1 MIISKIRLNL
11 LYLFIAFFIY
21 SCNFI
26 DKKPSSLD
34 DFIPQE
40 TSIIIRIDNP
50 NKFKSDILNN
60 SLASNIFNSEHNY
73 NFKKQIKI
81 IENLSE
87 NNPILICLSG
97 DKENNSFTILTRQN
111 KTDLEI
117 SNDNIYKKII
127 DSIYII
133 SNSENQIEK
142 SVLNKSKL
150 YEKYKNLN
158 SEDASFSIFVR
169 SPFSNNFFESIFGEA
184 FSNIN
189 NDLFLKANLFNDKIL
204 INGMSVITDSITLSK
219 NILKNTKPKEN
230 KIIYAIPNNFKNF
243 YSIRFNDFQMFRKS
257 LVNIDKDSINIERK
271 ILDEIVEI
279 GISEIEENKVVILR
293 SNDINKTTIEV
304 QKYKTYNNYKGKEIL
319 EIPETEEINHLIN
332 PLETGIDLDKL
343 VIIDDYIFASNSL
356 KSLKTV
362 IENYFLKNT
371 YQYSENY
378 KKSKLFMSKESSF
391 DINSKNGS
399 LIDFSKLIGLKSSKN
414 KFNNVKFQIVN
425 ENEILHING
434 IIDNYSNESLDK
446 KISKIFI
453 AKIKGKIVMKPHFV
467 TNHITKAK
475 EIVVQDNNNYLYL
488 ISNQGKVIWKKKL
501 TGKILGEIKQVDIY
515 KNGRLQLIFVTDKR
529 LYVLDRNGKEVKPFP
544 KVFRDKITQ
553 PLSVFDYGNNKNY
566 RFLITQNNDLL
577 MYDNKGK
584 IVKGFKYDKS
594 YEIIYSPKHYRIKNK
609 DIIIVKTDK
618 GLKILNRKGKI
629 RIKIKDNISFS
640 NSDVFRLNNYLIGT
654 SKKGNL
660 VQIDMNGSVS
670 TRKLNLSN
678 NHKIN
683 SKYNLVLII
692 DGNKLTNL
700 NKSIDLPF
708 GNYSEPKIFS
718 YNKKKKFSI
727 FDNQSKKIYLFDNK
741 LNLVES
747 FPIYSISNI
756 DLDNIDKDQNLE
768 LILTEDENSIKL
780 YEINN

>member
-40 TSIIIRIDNP
+40 ASIIIRIDNP

-60 SLASNIFNSEHNY
+60 SLALNIFNSEHNY

-133 SNSENQIEK
+133 SNSANQIEK

-184 FSNIN
+184 FSNVN

-204 INGMSVITDSITLSK
+204 INGMSVMTDSTALSK

-243 YSIRFNDFQMFRKS
+243 YSIRFDDFQMFRKS
-257 LVNIDKDSINIERK
+257 LINIDKDSINIERK

-293 SNDINKTTIEV
+293 SNDINKTSIET

-319 EIPETEEINHLIN
+319 EIPETEEINSLIN
-332 PLETGIDLDKL
+332 SLETGIDLDKL

-399 LIDFSKLIGLKSSKN
+399 LINFPKLIGLKSSKN
-414 KFNNVKFQIVN
+414 EFNNVKFQIVN
-425 ENEILHING
+425 ENEIL
-434 IIDNYSNESLDK
+434 
-446 KISKIFI
+446 
-453 AKIKGKIVMKPHFV
+453 P
-467 TNHITKAK
+467 
-475 EIVVQDNNNYLYL
+475 
-488 ISNQGKVIWKKKL
+488 VI
-501 TGKILGEIKQVDIY
+501 
-515 KNGRLQLIFVTDKR
+515 
-529 LYVLDRNGKEVKPFP
+529 
-544 KVFRDKITQ
+544 
-553 PLSVFDYGNNKNY
+553 
-566 RFLITQNNDLL
+566 
-577 MYDNKGK
+577 
-584 IVKGFKYDKS
+584 
-594 YEIIYSPKHYRIKNK
+594 
-609 DIIIVKTDK
+609 
-618 GLKILNRKGKI
+618 
-629 RIKIKDNISFS
+629 
-640 NSDVFRLNNYLIGT
+640 
-654 SKKGNL
+654 
-660 VQIDMNGSVS
+660 
-670 TRKLNLSN
+670 
-678 NHKIN
+678 
-683 SKYNLVLII
+683 
-692 DGNKLTNL
+692 
-700 NKSIDLPF
+700 
-708 GNYSEPKIFS
+708 
-718 YNKKKKFSI
+718 
-727 FDNQSKKIYLFDNK
+727 
-741 LNLVES
+741 
-747 FPIYSISNI
+747 
-756 DLDNIDKDQNLE
+756 
-768 LILTEDENSIKL
+768 
-780 YEINN
+780 

>member
-1 MIISKIRLNL
+1 MRLNP
-11 LYLFIAFFIY
+11 LYLLIVFFIY

-26 DKKPSSLD
+26 DKTSSSLNN
-34 DFIPQE
+34 FIPKDA
-40 TSIIIRIDNP
+40 SIIIRIHNP
-50 NKFKSDILNN
+50 NKFKSDVLNN
-60 SLASNIFNSEHNY
+60 SLALNVFNNEDNY

-81 IENLSE
+81 IESLSE

-97 DKENNSFTILTRQN
+97 DKKNNSFTIITRQN

-117 SNDNIYKKII
+117 SNDTIYKKII

-133 SNSENQIEK
+133 SNSADKIEK
-142 SVLNKSKL
+142 SALNKSKL
-150 YEKYKNLN
+150 YEKYKNLS
-158 SEDASFSIFVR
+158 SEDASFSVFAQ
-169 SPFSNNFFESIFGEA
+169 SPFSNNFFESIFGED
-184 FSNIN
+184 FSTIN

-204 INGMSVITDSITLSK
+204 INGISVINDSVTLSK

-230 KIIYAIPNNFKNF
+230 KIISAIPDNFKNF
-243 YSIRFNDFQMFRKS
+243 YSMRFDDFQMLNRGHI
-257 LVNIDKDSINIERK
+257 NIDKDSINIEEK
-271 ILDEIVEI
+271 IFDEIVEI
-279 GISEIEENKVVILR
+279 AVSEIEGNKVVILR
-293 SNDINKTTIEV
+293 SNDIKKTHIKT
-304 QKYKTYNNYKGKEIL
+304 QKYKSYNNYKGKEIL
-319 EIPETEEINHLIN
+319 EIPETEKMNSLTNPLLNEINSV
-332 PLETGIDLDKL
+332 KL
-343 VIIDDYIFASNSL
+343 VIIDNFLFISSSL

-362 IENYFLKNT
+362 IENYLLKNT

-378 KKSKLFMSKESSF
+378 KKSKSLMSKESSF

-399 LIDFSKLIGLKSSKN
+399 LINFSKLIGIKPVKN
-414 KFNNVKFQIVN
+414 KFNNVKFQIIN

-434 IIDNYSNESLDK
+434 IIDSYNNESINK
-446 KISKIFI
+446 KISKIFST
-453 AKIKGKIVMKPHFV
+453 KIKGKIVMNPHFV

-475 EIVVQDNNNYLYL
+475 EIVVQDSNNYLYL

-501 TGKILGEIKQVDIY
+501 AGKILGKIKQVDIY
-515 KNGRLQLIFVTDKR
+515 KNGRLQLIFVTEKR

-553 PLSVFDYGNNKNY
+553 PLSVFDYDNNKNY
-566 RFLITQNNDLL
+566 RFLVTQNNELL
-577 MYDNKGK
+577 MYDSKGK
-584 IVKGFKYDKS
+584 IVKGFKYEKS
-594 YEIIYSPKHYRIKNK
+594 RDIIYPPKHYRIKNK
-609 DIIIVKTDK
+609 DIITVKTDK
-618 GLKILNRKGKI
+618 GLKILNRRGKI
-629 RIKIKDNISFS
+629 RIKIKDNIKFS
-640 NSDVFRLNNYLIGT
+640 NSDVFRLNNYLICT
-654 SKKGNL
+654 SEKGNL

-683 SKYNLVLII
+683 SKYNLVSII

-708 GNYSEPKIFS
+708 GNYSDPLIFS
-718 YNKKKKFSI
+718 YNKRKKFSI
-727 FDNQSKKIYLFDNK
+727 FDNQSKKIYLFDDK

-747 FPIYSISNI
+747 FPLYSISNI

-768 LILTEDENSIKL
+768 LILAEDESSIRL

>member
-1 MIISKIRLNL
+1 MRLNP
-11 LYLFIAFFIY
+11 LYLLIVFFIY

-26 DKKPSSLD
+26 DKNSSSLNN
-34 DFIPQE
+34 FIPKDA
-40 TSIIIRIDNP
+40 SIIIRIHNP
-50 NKFKSDILNN
+50 NKFKSDVLNN
-60 SLASNIFNSEHNY
+60 SLALNVFNNEDNY

-81 IENLSE
+81 IESLSE

-97 DKENNSFTILTRQN
+97 DKKNNSFTIITRQN

-117 SNDNIYKKII
+117 SNDTIYKKII

-133 SNSENQIEK
+133 SNSADKIEK
-142 SVLNKSKL
+142 SALNKSRL

-158 SEDASFSIFVR
+158 SEDASFSVFAQ
-169 SPFSNNFFESIFGEA
+169 SPFSNNFFESIFGED

-204 INGMSVITDSITLSK
+204 INGISVINDSVTLSK
-219 NILKNTKPKEN
+219 NILKNTKSKEN
-230 KIIYAIPNNFKNF
+230 KIISAIPDNFKNF
-243 YSIRFNDFQMFRKS
+243 YSMRFDDFQMLNRGYI
-257 LVNIDKDSINIERK
+257 NIDKDSINVKGK
-271 ILDEIVEI
+271 IFDEIVEI
-279 GISEIEENKVVILR
+279 AVSEIEENKVVILR
-293 SNDINKTTIEV
+293 SNDIKKTHIKT
-304 QKYKTYNNYKGKEIL
+304 QKYKSYNNYKGKEIL
-319 EIPETEEINHLIN
+319 EIPETEKINSLTNPLLSEIN
-332 PLETGIDLDKL
+332 PDKL
-343 VIIDDYIFASNSL
+343 VIIDNFLFISNSL

-362 IENYFLKNT
+362 IENYLLKNT

-378 KKSKLFMSKESSF
+378 KKSKSLMSKESSF

-399 LIDFSKLIGLKSSKN
+399 LINFSKLIGIKPVKN

-434 IIDNYSNESLDK
+434 VIDNYNNESLNK
-446 KISKIFI
+446 KINKIFST
-453 AKIKGKIVMKPHFV
+453 KIKGKIVMNPHFV

-475 EIVVQDNNNYLYL
+475 EIVVQDNNNHLYL

-501 TGKILGEIKQVDIY
+501 AGKILGKIKQVDIY
-515 KNGRLQLIFVTDKR
+515 KNGRLQLIFVTEKR

-553 PLSVFDYGNNKNY
+553 PLSVFNYDNNKNY
-566 RFLITQNNDLL
+566 RFLVTQNNELL
-577 MYDNKGK
+577 MYDSKGK
-584 IVKGFKYDKS
+584 IVKGFKYEKS
-594 YEIIYSPKHYRIKNK
+594 SDIIYSPKHYRIKNK
-609 DIIIVKTDK
+609 DIITVKTEK
-618 GLKILNRKGKI
+618 GLKILNRRGKI
-629 RIKIKDNISFS
+629 RIKIKDNIKFS
-640 NSDVFRLNNYLIGT
+640 NTDVFRFNNYLICT
-654 SKKGNL
+654 SEKGSL

-683 SKYNLVLII
+683 SKYNLVSII

-708 GNYSEPKIFS
+708 GNYSDPLIFS
-718 YNKKKKFSI
+718 YNKRKKFSI
-727 FDNQSKKIYLFDNK
+727 FDNQSKKIYLFDDK

-747 FPIYSISNI
+747 FPLYSISNI

-768 LILTEDENSIKL
+768 LILAEDESSIRL
-780 YEINN
+780 YEIHN

>member
-1 MIISKIRLNL
+1 MRLNP
-11 LYLFIAFFIY
+11 LYLLIVFFIY

-26 DKKPSSLD
+26 DKNSSSLNN
-34 DFIPQE
+34 FIPKDA
-40 TSIIIRIDNP
+40 SIIIRIHNP
-50 NKFKSDILNN
+50 NKFKSDVLNN
-60 SLASNIFNSEHNY
+60 SLALNVFNNEDNY

-81 IENLSE
+81 IESLSE

-97 DKENNSFTILTRQN
+97 DKKNNSFTIITRQN

-117 SNDNIYKKII
+117 SNDTIYKKII

-133 SNSENQIEK
+133 SNSADKIEK
-142 SVLNKSKL
+142 SALNKSKL
-150 YEKYKNLN
+150 YEKYKNLS
-158 SEDASFSIFVR
+158 SEDASFSVFAQ
-169 SPFSNNFFESIFGEA
+169 SPFSNNFFESIFGED

-204 INGMSVITDSITLSK
+204 INGISVINDSVTLSK

-230 KIIYAIPNNFKNF
+230 KIISAIPDNFKNF
-243 YSIRFNDFQMFRKS
+243 YSMRFDDFQMLNRGHI
-257 LVNIDKDSINIERK
+257 NIDKDSINIEEK
-271 ILDEIVEI
+271 IFDEIVEI
-279 GISEIEENKVVILR
+279 AVSEIEGNKVVILR
-293 SNDINKTTIEV
+293 SNDIKKTHIKT
-304 QKYKTYNNYKGKEIL
+304 QKYKSYNNYKGKEIL
-319 EIPETEEINHLIN
+319 EIPETEKMNSLTN
-332 PLETGIDLDKL
+332 PLLNKINSDKL
-343 VIIDDYIFASNSL
+343 VIIDNFLFISSSL

-362 IENYFLKNT
+362 IENYLLKNT

-378 KKSKLFMSKESSF
+378 KKSKSLMSKESSF

-399 LIDFSKLIGLKSSKN
+399 LINFSKLIGIKPVKN
-414 KFNNVKFQIVN
+414 KFNNVKFQIIN

-434 IIDNYSNESLDK
+434 IIDSYNNESINK
-446 KISKIFI
+446 KISKIFST
-453 AKIKGKIVMKPHFV
+453 KIKGKIVMNPHFV

-501 TGKILGEIKQVDIY
+501 AGKILGKIKQVDIY

-553 PLSVFDYGNNKNY
+553 PLSVFDYDNNKNY
-566 RFLITQNNDLL
+566 RFLVTQNNELL
-577 MYDNKGK
+577 MYDSKGK
-584 IVKGFKYDKS
+584 IVKGFKYEKS
-594 YEIIYSPKHYRIKNK
+594 RDIIYPPKHYRIKNK
-609 DIIIVKTDK
+609 DIIAVKTEK
-618 GLKILNRKGKI
+618 GLKVLNRRGKI
-629 RIKIKDNISFS
+629 RIKIKDNIKFS
-640 NSDVFRLNNYLIGT
+640 NNDVFRLNNYLICT
-654 SKKGNL
+654 SEKGNL

-683 SKYNLVLII
+683 SKYNLVSII

-708 GNYSEPKIFS
+708 GNYSDPLIFS
-718 YNKKKKFSI
+718 YNKRKKFSI
-727 FDNQSKKIYLFDNK
+727 FDNQSKKIYLFDDK

-747 FPIYSISNI
+747 FPLYSISNI

-768 LILTEDENSIKL
+768 LILAEDESSIRL

>member
-1 MIISKIRLNL
+1 MRLNP
-11 LYLFIAFFIY
+11 LYLLIVFFIY

-26 DKKPSSLD
+26 DKNSSSLNN
-34 DFIPQE
+34 FIPKDA
-40 TSIIIRIDNP
+40 SIIIRIHNP
-50 NKFKSDILNN
+50 NKFKSDVLNN
-60 SLASNIFNSEHNY
+60 SLALNVFNNEDNY

-81 IENLSE
+81 IESLSE

-97 DKENNSFTILTRQN
+97 DKKNNSFTIITRQN

-117 SNDNIYKKII
+117 SNDTIYKKII

-133 SNSENQIEK
+133 SNSADKIEK
-142 SVLNKSKL
+142 SALNKSKL
-150 YEKYKNLN
+150 YEKYKNLS
-158 SEDASFSIFVR
+158 SEDASFSVFAQ
-169 SPFSNNFFESIFGEA
+169 SPFSNNFFESIFGVD

-204 INGMSVITDSITLSK
+204 INGISVINDSVALSK
-219 NILKNTKPKEN
+219 NILKNTKSKEN
-230 KIIYAIPNNFKNF
+230 KIISAIPDNFKNF
-243 YSIRFNDFQMFRKS
+243 YSMRFDDFQMLNRGHI
-257 LVNIDKDSINIERK
+257 NIDKDSINIEEK
-271 ILDEIVEI
+271 IFDEIVEI
-279 GISEIEENKVVILR
+279 AVSEIEGNKVVILR
-293 SNDINKTTIEV
+293 SNDIKKTHIKT
-304 QKYKTYNNYKGKEIL
+304 QKYKSYNNYKGKEIL
-319 EIPETEEINHLIN
+319 EIPETEKMNSLTN
-332 PLETGIDLDKL
+332 PLLNKINSDKL
-343 VIIDDYIFASNSL
+343 VIIDNFLFISSSL

-362 IENYFLKNT
+362 IENYLLKNT

-378 KKSKLFMSKESSF
+378 KKSKSLMSKESSF

-399 LIDFSKLIGLKSSKN
+399 LINFSKLIGIKPVKN
-414 KFNNVKFQIVN
+414 KFNNVKFQIIN

-434 IIDNYSNESLDK
+434 IIDSYNNESINK
-446 KISKIFI
+446 KISKIFST
-453 AKIKGKIVMKPHFV
+453 KIKRKIVMNPHFV

-501 TGKILGEIKQVDIY
+501 AGKILGKIKQVDIY

-529 LYVLDRNGKEVKPFP
+529 LYVLDRNGKEVNPFP

-553 PLSVFDYGNNKNY
+553 PLSVFDYDNNKNY
-566 RFLITQNNDLL
+566 RFLVTQNNELL
-577 MYDNKGK
+577 MYDSKGK
-584 IVKGFKYDKS
+584 IVKGFKYEKS
-594 YEIIYSPKHYRIKNK
+594 RDIIYPPKHYRIKNK
-609 DIIIVKTDK
+609 DIIAVKTEK
-618 GLKILNRKGKI
+618 GLKVLNRRGKI
-629 RIKIKDNISFS
+629 RIKIKDNIKFS
-640 NSDVFRLNNYLIGT
+640 NNDVFRLNNYLICT
-654 SKKGNL
+654 SEKGNL

-683 SKYNLVLII
+683 SKYNLVSII

-708 GNYSEPKIFS
+708 GNYSDPLIFS
-718 YNKKKKFSI
+718 YNKRKKFSI
-727 FDNQSKKIYLFDNK
+727 FDNQSKKIYLFDDK

-747 FPIYSISNI
+747 FPLYSISNI

-768 LILTEDENSIKL
+768 LILAEDESSIRL
-780 YEINN
+780 YEIHN

>member
-1 MIISKIRLNL
+1 VIISKIRLNL

>member
-1 MIISKIRLNL
+1 MRLNP
-11 LYLFIAFFIY
+11 LYLLIVFFIY

-26 DKKPSSLD
+26 DKNSSSLNN
-34 DFIPQE
+34 FIPKDA
-40 TSIIIRIDNP
+40 SIIIRIHNP
-50 NKFKSDILNN
+50 NKFKSDVLNN
-60 SLASNIFNSEHNY
+60 SLALNVFNNEDNY

-81 IENLSE
+81 IESLSE

-97 DKENNSFTILTRQN
+97 DKKNNSFTIITRQN

-117 SNDNIYKKII
+117 SNDTIYKKII

-133 SNSENQIEK
+133 SNSADKIEK
-142 SVLNKSKL
+142 SALNKSKL
-150 YEKYKNLN
+150 YEKYKNLS
-158 SEDASFSIFVR
+158 SEDASFSVFAQ
-169 SPFSNNFFESIFGEA
+169 SPFSNNFFESIFGVD

-204 INGMSVITDSITLSK
+204 INGISVINDSVALSK

-230 KIIYAIPNNFKNF
+230 KIISAIPDNFKNF
-243 YSIRFNDFQMFRKS
+243 YSMRFDDFQMLNRGHI
-257 LVNIDKDSINIERK
+257 NIDKDSINIEEK
-271 ILDEIVEI
+271 IFDEIVEI
-279 GISEIEENKVVILR
+279 AVSEIEGNKVVILR
-293 SNDINKTTIEV
+293 SNDIKKTHIKT
-304 QKYKTYNNYKGKEIL
+304 QKYKSYNNYKGKEIL
-319 EIPETEEINHLIN
+319 EIPETEKMNSLTN
-332 PLETGIDLDKL
+332 PLLNKINSDKL
-343 VIIDDYIFASNSL
+343 VIIDNFLFISSSL

-362 IENYFLKNT
+362 IENYLLKNT

-378 KKSKLFMSKESSF
+378 KKSKSLMSKESSF

-399 LIDFSKLIGLKSSKN
+399 LINFSKLIGIKPVKN
-414 KFNNVKFQIVN
+414 KFNNVKFQIIN

-434 IIDNYSNESLDK
+434 IIDSYNNESINK
-446 KISKIFI
+446 KISKIFST
-453 AKIKGKIVMKPHFV
+453 KIKGKIVMNPHFV

-501 TGKILGEIKQVDIY
+501 AGKILGKIKQVDIY

-553 PLSVFDYGNNKNY
+553 PLSVFDYDNNKNY
-566 RFLITQNNDLL
+566 RFLVTQNNELL
-577 MYDNKGK
+577 MYDSKGK
-584 IVKGFKYDKS
+584 IVKGFKYEKS
-594 YEIIYSPKHYRIKNK
+594 RDIIYPPKHYRIKNK
-609 DIIIVKTDK
+609 DIIAVKTEK
-618 GLKILNRKGKI
+618 GLKVLNRRGKI
-629 RIKIKDNISFS
+629 RIKIKDNIKFS
-640 NSDVFRLNNYLIGT
+640 NNDVFRLNNYLICT
-654 SKKGNL
+654 SEKGNL

-683 SKYNLVLII
+683 SKYNLVSII

-708 GNYSEPKIFS
+708 GNYSDPLIFS
-718 YNKKKKFSI
+718 YNKRKKFSI
-727 FDNQSKKIYLFDNK
+727 FDNQSKKIYLFDDK

-747 FPIYSISNI
+747 FPLYSISNI

-768 LILTEDENSIKL
+768 LILAEDESSIRL
-780 YEINN
+780 YEIHN

>member
-501 TGKILGEIKQVDIY
+501 AGKILGEIKQVDIY

>member
-1 MIISKIRLNL
+1 MRLNP
-11 LYLFIAFFIY
+11 LYLLIVFFIY

-26 DKKPSSLD
+26 DKNSSSLNN
-34 DFIPQE
+34 FIPKDA
-40 TSIIIRIDNP
+40 SIIIRIHNP
-50 NKFKSDILNN
+50 NKFKSDVLNN
-60 SLASNIFNSEHNY
+60 SLALNVFNNEDNY

-81 IENLSE
+81 IESLSE

-97 DKENNSFTILTRQN
+97 DKKNNSFTIITRQN

-117 SNDNIYKKII
+117 SNDTIYKKII

-133 SNSENQIEK
+133 SNSADKIEK
-142 SVLNKSKL
+142 SALNKSKL
-150 YEKYKNLN
+150 YEKYKNLS
-158 SEDASFSIFVR
+158 SEDASFSVFAQ
-169 SPFSNNFFESIFGEA
+169 SPFSNNFFESIFGED

-204 INGMSVITDSITLSK
+204 INGISVINDSVTLSK

-230 KIIYAIPNNFKNF
+230 KIISAIPDNFKNF
-243 YSIRFNDFQMFRKS
+243 YSMRFDDFQMLNRGHI
-257 LVNIDKDSINIERK
+257 NIDKDSTNIEEK
-271 ILDEIVEI
+271 IFDEIVEI
-279 GISEIEENKVVILR
+279 AVSEIEGNKVVILR
-293 SNDINKTTIEV
+293 SNDIKKTHIKT
-304 QKYKTYNNYKGKEIL
+304 QKYKSYNNYKGKEIL
-319 EIPETEEINHLIN
+319 EIPETEKMNSLTN
-332 PLETGIDLDKL
+332 PLLNEVNSDKL
-343 VIIDDYIFASNSL
+343 VIIDSFLFISSSL

-362 IENYFLKNT
+362 IENYLLKNT

-378 KKSKLFMSKESSF
+378 KKSKSLMSKESSF

-399 LIDFSKLIGLKSSKN
+399 LINFSKLIGIKPVKN
-414 KFNNVKFQIVN
+414 KFNNVKFQIIN

-434 IIDNYSNESLDK
+434 IIDSYNNESINK
-446 KISKIFI
+446 KISKIFST
-453 AKIKGKIVMKPHFV
+453 KIKGKIVMNPHFV
-467 TNHITKAK
+467 TNHITRAK

-501 TGKILGEIKQVDIY
+501 AGKILGKIKQVDIY
-515 KNGRLQLIFVTDKR
+515 KNGRLQLIFVTEKR

-553 PLSVFDYGNNKNY
+553 PLSVFDYDNNKNY
-566 RFLITQNNDLL
+566 RFLVTQNNELL
-577 MYDNKGK
+577 MYDSKGK
-584 IVKGFKYDKS
+584 IVKGFKYEKS
-594 YEIIYSPKHYRIKNK
+594 RDIIYPPKHYRIKNK
-609 DIIIVKTDK
+609 DIITVKTDK
-618 GLKILNRKGKI
+618 GLKILNRRGKI
-629 RIKIKDNISFS
+629 RIKIKDNIKFS
-640 NSDVFRLNNYLIGT
+640 NSDVFRLNNYLICT
-654 SKKGNL
+654 SEKGNL

-683 SKYNLVLII
+683 SKYNLVSII

-708 GNYSEPKIFS
+708 GNYSDPLIFS
-718 YNKKKKFSI
+718 YNKRKKFSI
-727 FDNQSKKIYLFDNK
+727 FDNQSKKIYLFDDK

-747 FPIYSISNI
+747 FPLYSISNI

-768 LILTEDENSIKL
+768 LILAEDESSIRL

>member
-1 MIISKIRLNL
+1 MRLNP
-11 LYLFIAFFIY
+11 LYLLIVFFIY

-26 DKKPSSLD
+26 DKNSSSLNN
-34 DFIPQE
+34 FIPKDA
-40 TSIIIRIDNP
+40 SIIIRIHNP
-50 NKFKSDILNN
+50 NKFKSDVLNN
-60 SLASNIFNSEHNY
+60 SLALNVFNNEDNY

-81 IENLSE
+81 IESLSE

-97 DKENNSFTILTRQN
+97 DKKNNSFTIITRQN

-117 SNDNIYKKII
+117 SNDTIYKKII

-133 SNSENQIEK
+133 SNSADKIEK
-142 SVLNKSKL
+142 SALNKSKL
-150 YEKYKNLN
+150 YEKYKNLS
-158 SEDASFSIFVR
+158 SEDASFSVFAQ
-169 SPFSNNFFESIFGEA
+169 SPFSNNFFESIFGED

-204 INGMSVITDSITLSK
+204 INGISVINDSVTLSK

-230 KIIYAIPNNFKNF
+230 KIISAIPDNFKNF
-243 YSIRFNDFQMFRKS
+243 YSMRFDDFQMLNRGHI
-257 LVNIDKDSINIERK
+257 NIDKDSINIEEK
-271 ILDEIVEI
+271 IFDEIVEI
-279 GISEIEENKVVILR
+279 AVSEIEGNKVVILR
-293 SNDINKTTIEV
+293 SNDIKKTHIKT
-304 QKYKTYNNYKGKEIL
+304 QKYKSYNNYKGKEIL
-319 EIPETEEINHLIN
+319 EIPETEKMNSLTN
-332 PLETGIDLDKL
+332 PLLNKINSDKL
-343 VIIDDYIFASNSL
+343 VIIDNFLFISSSL

-362 IENYFLKNT
+362 IENYLLKNT

-378 KKSKLFMSKESSF
+378 KKSKSLMSKESSF

-399 LIDFSKLIGLKSSKN
+399 LINFSKLIGIKPVKN
-414 KFNNVKFQIVN
+414 KFNNVKFQIIN

-434 IIDNYSNESLDK
+434 IIDSYNNESINK
-446 KISKIFI
+446 KISKIFST
-453 AKIKGKIVMKPHFV
+453 KIKGKIVMNPHFV

-475 EIVVQDNNNYLYL
+475 EIVVQDSNNYLYL

-501 TGKILGEIKQVDIY
+501 AGKILGKIKQVDIY

-553 PLSVFDYGNNKNY
+553 PLSVFDYDNNKNY
-566 RFLITQNNDLL
+566 RFLVTQNNELL
-577 MYDNKGK
+577 MYDSKGK
-584 IVKGFKYDKS
+584 IVKGFKYEKS
-594 YEIIYSPKHYRIKNK
+594 RDIIYPPKHYRIKNK
-609 DIIIVKTDK
+609 DIIAVKTEK
-618 GLKILNRKGKI
+618 GLKVLNRRGKI
-629 RIKIKDNISFS
+629 RIKIKDNIKFS
-640 NSDVFRLNNYLIGT
+640 NNDVFRLNNYLICT
-654 SKKGNL
+654 SEKGNL

-683 SKYNLVLII
+683 SKYNLVSII

-708 GNYSEPKIFS
+708 GNYSDPLIFS
-718 YNKKKKFSI
+718 YNKRKKFSI
-727 FDNQSKKIYLFDNK
+727 FDNQSKKIYLFDDK

-747 FPIYSISNI
+747 FPLYSISNI

-768 LILTEDENSIKL
+768 LILAEDESSIRL

>member
-1 MIISKIRLNL
+1 MRLNP
-11 LYLFIAFFIY
+11 LYLLIVFFIY

-26 DKKPSSLD
+26 DKNSSSLNN
-34 DFIPQE
+34 FIPKDA
-40 TSIIIRIDNP
+40 SIIIRIHNP
-50 NKFKSDILNN
+50 NKFKSDVLNN
-60 SLASNIFNSEHNY
+60 SLALNVFNNEDNY

-81 IENLSE
+81 IESLSE

-97 DKENNSFTILTRQN
+97 DKKNNSFTIITRQN

-117 SNDNIYKKII
+117 SNDTIYKKII

-133 SNSENQIEK
+133 SNSADKIEK
-142 SVLNKSKL
+142 SALNKSRL

-158 SEDASFSIFVR
+158 SEDASFSVFAQ
-169 SPFSNNFFESIFGEA
+169 SPFSNNFFESIFGED
-184 FSNIN
+184 FSTIN

-204 INGMSVITDSITLSK
+204 INGISVINDSVALSK
-219 NILKNTKPKEN
+219 NILKNTKSKEN
-230 KIIYAIPNNFKNF
+230 KIISAIPDNFKNF
-243 YSIRFNDFQMFRKS
+243 YSMRFDDFQMLNRGYI
-257 LVNIDKDSINIERK
+257 NINKDSINVKGK
-271 ILDEIVEI
+271 IFDEIVEI
-279 GISEIEENKVVILR
+279 AVSEIEENKVVILR
-293 SNDINKTTIEV
+293 SNDIKKTHLKT
-304 QKYKTYNNYKGKEIL
+304 QKYKSYNNYKGKEIL
-319 EIPETEEINHLIN
+319 EIPETEKINSLTNPLLSEIN
-332 PLETGIDLDKL
+332 PDKL
-343 VIIDDYIFASNSL
+343 VIIDNFLFISNSL

-362 IENYFLKNT
+362 IENYLLKNT

-378 KKSKLFMSKESSF
+378 KKSKSLMSKESSF

-399 LIDFSKLIGLKSSKN
+399 LINFSKLIGIKPVKN

-434 IIDNYSNESLDK
+434 VIDNYNNESLNK
-446 KISKIFI
+446 KINKIFST
-453 AKIKGKIVMKPHFV
+453 KIKGKIVMNPHFV

-475 EIVVQDNNNYLYL
+475 EIVVQDNNNHLYL

-501 TGKILGEIKQVDIY
+501 AGKILGKIKQVDIY
-515 KNGRLQLIFVTDKR
+515 KNGRLQLIFVTEKR

-553 PLSVFDYGNNKNY
+553 PLSVFNYDNNKNY
-566 RFLITQNNDLL
+566 RFLVTQNNELL
-577 MYDNKGK
+577 MYDSKGK
-584 IVKGFKYDKS
+584 IVKGFKYEKS
-594 YEIIYSPKHYRIKNK
+594 SDIIYSPKHYRIKNK
-609 DIIIVKTDK
+609 DIITVKTEK
-618 GLKILNRKGKI
+618 GLKILNRRGKI
-629 RIKIKDNISFS
+629 RIKIKDNIKFS
-640 NSDVFRLNNYLIGT
+640 NTDVFRLNNYLICT
-654 SKKGNL
+654 SEKGNL

-683 SKYNLVLII
+683 SKYNLVSII

-708 GNYSEPKIFS
+708 GNYSDPLIFS
-718 YNKKKKFSI
+718 YNKRKKFSI
-727 FDNQSKKIYLFDNK
+727 FDNQSKKIYLFDDK

-747 FPIYSISNI
+747 FPLYSISNI

-768 LILTEDENSIKL
+768 LILAEDESSIRL
-780 YEINN
+780 YEIHN

>member
-1 MIISKIRLNL
+1 MRLNP
-11 LYLFIAFFIY
+11 LYLLIVFFIY

-26 DKKPSSLD
+26 DKNSSSLNN
-34 DFIPQE
+34 FIPKDA
-40 TSIIIRIDNP
+40 SIIIRIHNP
-50 NKFKSDILNN
+50 NKFKSDVLNN
-60 SLASNIFNSEHNY
+60 SLALNVFNNEDNY

-81 IENLSE
+81 IESLSE

-97 DKENNSFTILTRQN
+97 DKKNNSFTIITRQN

-117 SNDNIYKKII
+117 SNDTIYKKII

-133 SNSENQIEK
+133 SNSADKIEK
-142 SVLNKSKL
+142 SALNKSKL
-150 YEKYKNLN
+150 YEKYKNLS
-158 SEDASFSIFVR
+158 SEDASFSVFAQ
-169 SPFSNNFFESIFGEA
+169 SPFSNNFFESIFGVD

-204 INGMSVITDSITLSK
+204 INGISVINDSVTLSK
-219 NILKNTKPKEN
+219 NILKNTKSKEN
-230 KIIYAIPNNFKNF
+230 KIISAIPDNFKNF
-243 YSIRFNDFQMFRKS
+243 YSMRFDDFQMLNRGHI
-257 LVNIDKDSINIERK
+257 NIDKDSINIEEK
-271 ILDEIVEI
+271 IFDEIVEI
-279 GISEIEENKVVILR
+279 AVSEIEGNKVVILR
-293 SNDINKTTIEV
+293 SNDIKKTHIKT
-304 QKYKTYNNYKGKEIL
+304 QKYKSYNNYKGKEIL
-319 EIPETEEINHLIN
+319 EIPETEKMNSLTN
-332 PLETGIDLDKL
+332 PLLNKINSDKL
-343 VIIDDYIFASNSL
+343 VIIDNFLFISSSL

-362 IENYFLKNT
+362 IENYLLKNT

-378 KKSKLFMSKESSF
+378 KKSKSLMSKESSF

-399 LIDFSKLIGLKSSKN
+399 LINFSKLIGIKPVKN
-414 KFNNVKFQIVN
+414 KFNNVKFQIIN

-434 IIDNYSNESLDK
+434 IIDSYNNESINK
-446 KISKIFI
+446 KISKIFST
-453 AKIKGKIVMKPHFV
+453 KIKGKIVMNPHFV

-501 TGKILGEIKQVDIY
+501 AGKILGKIKQVDIY

-553 PLSVFDYGNNKNY
+553 PLSVFDYDNNKNY
-566 RFLITQNNDLL
+566 RFLVTQNNELL
-577 MYDNKGK
+577 MYDSKGK
-584 IVKGFKYDKS
+584 IVKGFKYEKS
-594 YEIIYSPKHYRIKNK
+594 RDIIYPPKHYRIKNK
-609 DIIIVKTDK
+609 DIIAVKTEK
-618 GLKILNRKGKI
+618 GLKVLNRRGKI
-629 RIKIKDNISFS
+629 RIKIKDNIKFS
-640 NSDVFRLNNYLIGT
+640 NNDVFRLNNYLICT
-654 SKKGNL
+654 SEKGNL

-683 SKYNLVLII
+683 SKYNLVSII

-708 GNYSEPKIFS
+708 GNYSDPLIFS
-718 YNKKKKFSI
+718 YNKRKKFSI
-727 FDNQSKKIYLFDNK
+727 FDNQSKKIYLFDDK

-747 FPIYSISNI
+747 FPLYSISNI

-768 LILTEDENSIKL
+768 LILAEDESSIRL
-780 YEINN
+780 YEIHN

>member
-1 MIISKIRLNL
+1 MRLNP
-11 LYLFIAFFIY
+11 LYLLIVFFIY

-26 DKKPSSLD
+26 DKNSSSLNN
-34 DFIPQE
+34 FIPKDA
-40 TSIIIRIDNP
+40 SIIIRIHNP
-50 NKFKSDILNN
+50 NKFKSDVLNN
-60 SLASNIFNSEHNY
+60 SLALNVFNNEDNY

-81 IENLSE
+81 IESLSE

-97 DKENNSFTILTRQN
+97 DKKNNSFTIITRQN

-117 SNDNIYKKII
+117 SNDTIYKKII

-133 SNSENQIEK
+133 SNSADKIEK
-142 SVLNKSKL
+142 SALNKSKL
-150 YEKYKNLN
+150 YEKYKNLS
-158 SEDASFSIFVR
+158 SEDASFSVFAQ
-169 SPFSNNFFESIFGEA
+169 SPFSNNFFESIFGED

-204 INGMSVITDSITLSK
+204 INGISVINDSVALSK

-230 KIIYAIPNNFKNF
+230 KIISAIPDNFKNF
-243 YSIRFNDFQMFRKS
+243 YSMRFDDFQMLNRGHI
-257 LVNIDKDSINIERK
+257 NIDKDSINIEEK
-271 ILDEIVEI
+271 IFDEIVEI
-279 GISEIEENKVVILR
+279 AVSEIEGNKVVILR
-293 SNDINKTTIEV
+293 SNDIKKTHIKT
-304 QKYKTYNNYKGKEIL
+304 QKYKSYNNYKGKEIL
-319 EIPETEEINHLIN
+319 EIPETEKMNSLTN
-332 PLETGIDLDKL
+332 PLLNKINSDKL
-343 VIIDDYIFASNSL
+343 VIIDNFLFISSSL

-362 IENYFLKNT
+362 IENYLLKNT

-378 KKSKLFMSKESSF
+378 KKSKSLMSKESSF

-399 LIDFSKLIGLKSSKN
+399 LINFSKLIGIKPVKN
-414 KFNNVKFQIVN
+414 KFNNVKFQIIN

-434 IIDNYSNESLDK
+434 IIDSYNNESINK
-446 KISKIFI
+446 KISKIFST
-453 AKIKGKIVMKPHFV
+453 KIKGKIVMNPHFV

-501 TGKILGEIKQVDIY
+501 AGKILGKIKQVDIY

-553 PLSVFDYGNNKNY
+553 PLSVFDYDNNKNY
-566 RFLITQNNDLL
+566 RFLVTQNNELL
-577 MYDNKGK
+577 MYDSKGK
-584 IVKGFKYDKS
+584 IVKGFKYEKS
-594 YEIIYSPKHYRIKNK
+594 RDIIYPPKHYRIKNK
-609 DIIIVKTDK
+609 DIIAVKTEK
-618 GLKILNRKGKI
+618 GLKVLNRRGKI
-629 RIKIKDNISFS
+629 RIKIKDNIKFS
-640 NSDVFRLNNYLIGT
+640 NNDVFRLNNYLICT
-654 SKKGNL
+654 SEKGNL

-683 SKYNLVLII
+683 SKYNLVSII

-708 GNYSEPKIFS
+708 GNYSDPLIFS
-718 YNKKKKFSI
+718 YNKRKKFSI
-727 FDNQSKKIYLFDNK
+727 FDNQSKKIYLFDDK

-747 FPIYSISNI
+747 FPLYSISNI

-768 LILTEDENSIKL
+768 LILAEDESSIRL

>member
-1 MIISKIRLNL
+1 MRLNP
-11 LYLFIAFFIY
+11 LYLLIVFFIY

-26 DKKPSSLD
+26 DKNSSSLNN
-34 DFIPQE
+34 FIPKDA
-40 TSIIIRIDNP
+40 SIIIRIHNP
-50 NKFKSDILNN
+50 NKFKSDVLNN
-60 SLASNIFNSEHNY
+60 SLALNVFNNEDNY

-81 IENLSE
+81 IESLSE

-97 DKENNSFTILTRQN
+97 DKKNNSFTIITRQN

-117 SNDNIYKKII
+117 SNDTIYKKII

-133 SNSENQIEK
+133 SNSADKIEK
-142 SVLNKSKL
+142 SALNKSRL

-158 SEDASFSIFVR
+158 SEDASFSVFAQ
-169 SPFSNNFFESIFGEA
+169 SPFSNNFFESIFGED
-184 FSNIN
+184 FSTIN

-204 INGMSVITDSITLSK
+204 INGISVINDSVTLSK
-219 NILKNTKPKEN
+219 NILKNTKSKEN
-230 KIIYAIPNNFKNF
+230 KIISAIPDNFKNF
-243 YSIRFNDFQMFRKS
+243 YSMRFDDFQMLNRGYI
-257 LVNIDKDSINIERK
+257 NIDKDSINVKGK
-271 ILDEIVEI
+271 IFDEIVEI
-279 GISEIEENKVVILR
+279 AVSEIEENKVVILR
-293 SNDINKTTIEV
+293 SNDIKKTHIKT
-304 QKYKTYNNYKGKEIL
+304 QKYKSYNNYKGKEIL
-319 EIPETEEINHLIN
+319 EIPETEKINSLTNPLLSEIN
-332 PLETGIDLDKL
+332 PDKL
-343 VIIDDYIFASNSL
+343 VIIDNFLFISNSL

-362 IENYFLKNT
+362 IENYLLKNT

-378 KKSKLFMSKESSF
+378 KKSKSLMSKESSF

-399 LIDFSKLIGLKSSKN
+399 LINFSKLIGIKPVKN

-434 IIDNYSNESLDK
+434 VIDNYNNESLNK
-446 KISKIFI
+446 KINKIFST
-453 AKIKGKIVMKPHFV
+453 KIKGKIVMNPHFV

-475 EIVVQDNNNYLYL
+475 EIVVQDNNNHLYL

-501 TGKILGEIKQVDIY
+501 AGKILGKIKQVDIY
-515 KNGRLQLIFVTDKR
+515 KNGRLQLIFVTEKR

-553 PLSVFDYGNNKNY
+553 PLSVFNYDNNKNY
-566 RFLITQNNDLL
+566 RFLVTQNNELL
-577 MYDNKGK
+577 MYDSKGK
-584 IVKGFKYDKS
+584 IVKGFKYEKS
-594 YEIIYSPKHYRIKNK
+594 SNIIYSPKHYRIKNK
-609 DIIIVKTDK
+609 DIIAVKTEK
-618 GLKILNRKGKI
+618 GLKILNRRGKI
-629 RIKIKDNISFS
+629 RIKIKDNIKFS
-640 NSDVFRLNNYLIGT
+640 NTDVFRFNNYLICT
-654 SKKGNL
+654 SEKGNL

-683 SKYNLVLII
+683 SKYNLVSII

-708 GNYSEPKIFS
+708 GNYSDPLIFS
-718 YNKKKKFSI
+718 YNKRKKFSI
-727 FDNQSKKIYLFDNK
+727 FDNQSKKIYLFDDK

-747 FPIYSISNI
+747 FPLYSISNI

-768 LILTEDENSIKL
+768 LILAEDESSIRL
-780 YEINN
+780 YEIHN

>member
-1 MIISKIRLNL
+1 MRLNP
-11 LYLFIAFFIY
+11 LYLLIVFFIY

-26 DKKPSSLD
+26 DKNSSSLNN
-34 DFIPQE
+34 FIPKDA
-40 TSIIIRIDNP
+40 SIIIRIHNP
-50 NKFKSDILNN
+50 NKFKSDVLNN
-60 SLASNIFNSEHNY
+60 SLALNVFNNEDNY

-81 IENLSE
+81 IESLSE

-97 DKENNSFTILTRQN
+97 DKKNNSFTIITRQN

-117 SNDNIYKKII
+117 SNDTIYKKII

-133 SNSENQIEK
+133 SNSADKIEK
-142 SVLNKSKL
+142 SALNKSKL
-150 YEKYKNLN
+150 YEKYKNLS
-158 SEDASFSIFVR
+158 SEDASFSVFAQ
-169 SPFSNNFFESIFGEA
+169 SPFSNNFFESIFGED

-204 INGMSVITDSITLSK
+204 INGISVINDSVTLSK

-230 KIIYAIPNNFKNF
+230 KIISAIPDNFKNF
-243 YSIRFNDFQMFRKS
+243 YSMRFDDFQMLNRGHI
-257 LVNIDKDSINIERK
+257 NIDKDSINIEEK
-271 ILDEIVEI
+271 IFDEIVEI
-279 GISEIEENKVVILR
+279 AVSEIEGNKVVILR
-293 SNDINKTTIEV
+293 SNDIKKTHIKT
-304 QKYKTYNNYKGKEIL
+304 QKYKSYNNYKGKEIL
-319 EIPETEEINHLIN
+319 EIPETEKMNSLTN
-332 PLETGIDLDKL
+332 PLLNKINSDKL
-343 VIIDDYIFASNSL
+343 VIIDNFLFISSSL

-362 IENYFLKNT
+362 IENYLLKNT

-378 KKSKLFMSKESSF
+378 KKSKSLMSKESSF

-399 LIDFSKLIGLKSSKN
+399 LINFSKLIGIKPVKN
-414 KFNNVKFQIVN
+414 KFNNVKFQIIN

-434 IIDNYSNESLDK
+434 IIDSYNNESINK
-446 KISKIFI
+446 KISKIFST
-453 AKIKGKIVMKPHFV
+453 KIKGKIVMNPHFV

-501 TGKILGEIKQVDIY
+501 AGKILGKIKQIDIY

-553 PLSVFDYGNNKNY
+553 PLSVFDYDNNKNY
-566 RFLITQNNDLL
+566 RFLVTQNNELL
-577 MYDNKGK
+577 MYDSKGK
-584 IVKGFKYDKS
+584 IVKGFKYEKS
-594 YEIIYSPKHYRIKNK
+594 RDIIYPPKHYRIKNK
-609 DIIIVKTDK
+609 DIIAVKTEK
-618 GLKILNRKGKI
+618 GLKVLNRRGKI
-629 RIKIKDNISFS
+629 RIKIKDNIKFS
-640 NSDVFRLNNYLIGT
+640 NNDVFRLNNYLICT
-654 SKKGNL
+654 SEKGNL

-683 SKYNLVLII
+683 SKYNLVSII

-708 GNYSEPKIFS
+708 GNYSDPLIFS
-718 YNKKKKFSI
+718 YNKRKKFSI
-727 FDNQSKKIYLFDNK
+727 FDNQSKKIYLFDDK

-747 FPIYSISNI
+747 FPLYSISNI

-768 LILTEDENSIKL
+768 LILAEDESSIRL

>member
-1 MIISKIRLNL
+1 MRLNP
-11 LYLFIAFFIY
+11 LYLLIVFFIY

-26 DKKPSSLD
+26 DKNSSSLNN
-34 DFIPQE
+34 FIPKDA
-40 TSIIIRIDNP
+40 SIIIRIHNP
-50 NKFKSDILNN
+50 NKFKSDVLNN
-60 SLASNIFNSEHNY
+60 SLALNVFNNEDNY

-81 IENLSE
+81 IESLSE

-97 DKENNSFTILTRQN
+97 DKKNNSFTIITRQN

-117 SNDNIYKKII
+117 SNDTIYKKII

-133 SNSENQIEK
+133 SNSADKIEK
-142 SVLNKSKL
+142 SALNKSKL
-150 YEKYKNLN
+150 YEKYKNLS
-158 SEDASFSIFVR
+158 SEDASFSVFAQ
-169 SPFSNNFFESIFGEA
+169 SPFSNNFFESIFGED
-184 FSNIN
+184 FSTIN

-204 INGMSVITDSITLSK
+204 INGISVINDSVTLSK

-230 KIIYAIPNNFKNF
+230 KIISAIPDNFKNF
-243 YSIRFNDFQMFRKS
+243 YSMRFDDFQMLNRGHI
-257 LVNIDKDSINIERK
+257 NIDKDSINIEEK
-271 ILDEIVEI
+271 IFDEIVEI
-279 GISEIEENKVVILR
+279 AVSEIEGNKVVILR
-293 SNDINKTTIEV
+293 SNDIKKTHIKT
-304 QKYKTYNNYKGKEIL
+304 QKYKSYNNYKGKEIL
-319 EIPETEEINHLIN
+319 EIPETEKMNSLTNPLLNEINS
-332 PLETGIDLDKL
+332 DKL
-343 VIIDDYIFASNSL
+343 VIIDSFLFISSSL

-362 IENYFLKNT
+362 IENYLLKNT

-378 KKSKLFMSKESSF
+378 KKSKSLMSKESSF

-399 LIDFSKLIGLKSSKN
+399 LINFSKLIGIKPVKN
-414 KFNNVKFQIVN
+414 KFNNVKFQIIN

-434 IIDNYSNESLDK
+434 IIDSYNNESINK
-446 KISKIFI
+446 KISKIFST
-453 AKIKGKIVMKPHFV
+453 KIKGKIVMNPHFV
-467 TNHITKAK
+467 TNHITRAK

-501 TGKILGEIKQVDIY
+501 AGKILGKIKQVDIY
-515 KNGRLQLIFVTDKR
+515 KNGRLQLVFVTDKR

-553 PLSVFDYGNNKNY
+553 PLSVFDYDNNKNY
-566 RFLITQNNDLL
+566 RFLVTQNNELL
-577 MYDNKGK
+577 MYDSKGK
-584 IVKGFKYDKS
+584 IVKGFKYEKS
-594 YEIIYSPKHYRIKNK
+594 RDIIYPPKHYRIKNK
-609 DIIIVKTDK
+609 DIITVKTDK
-618 GLKILNRKGKI
+618 GLKILNRRGKI
-629 RIKIKDNISFS
+629 RIKIKDNIKFS
-640 NSDVFRLNNYLIGT
+640 NSDVFRLNNYLICT
-654 SKKGNL
+654 SEKGNL

-683 SKYNLVLII
+683 SKYNLVSII

-708 GNYSEPKIFS
+708 GNYSDPLIFS
-718 YNKKKKFSI
+718 YNKRKKFSI
-727 FDNQSKKIYLFDNK
+727 FDNQSKKIYLFDDK

-747 FPIYSISNI
+747 FPLYSISNI

-768 LILTEDENSIKL
+768 LILAEDESSIRL

>member
-1 MIISKIRLNL
+1 MRLNP
-11 LYLFIAFFIY
+11 LYLLIVFFIY

-26 DKKPSSLD
+26 DKNSSSLNN
-34 DFIPQE
+34 FIPKDA
-40 TSIIIRIDNP
+40 SIIIRIHNP
-50 NKFKSDILNN
+50 NKFKSDVLNN
-60 SLASNIFNSEHNY
+60 SLALNVFNNEDNY

-81 IENLSE
+81 IESLSE

-97 DKENNSFTILTRQN
+97 DKKNNSFTIITRQN

-117 SNDNIYKKII
+117 SNDTIYKKII

-133 SNSENQIEK
+133 SNSADKIEK
-142 SVLNKSKL
+142 SALNKSKL
-150 YEKYKNLN
+150 YEKYKNLS
-158 SEDASFSIFVR
+158 SEDASFSVFAQ
-169 SPFSNNFFESIFGEA
+169 SPFSNNFFESIFGED

-204 INGMSVITDSITLSK
+204 INGISVINDSVTLSK

-230 KIIYAIPNNFKNF
+230 KIISAIPDNFKNF
-243 YSIRFNDFQMFRKS
+243 YSMRFDDFQMLNRGHI
-257 LVNIDKDSINIERK
+257 NIDKDSINIEEK
-271 ILDEIVEI
+271 IFDEIVEI
-279 GISEIEENKVVILR
+279 AVSEIEGNKVVILR
-293 SNDINKTTIEV
+293 SNDIKKTHIKT
-304 QKYKTYNNYKGKEIL
+304 QKYKSYNNYKGKEIL
-319 EIPETEEINHLIN
+319 EIPETEKMNSLTN
-332 PLETGIDLDKL
+332 PLLNKINSDKL
-343 VIIDDYIFASNSL
+343 VIIDNFLFISSSL

-362 IENYFLKNT
+362 IENYLLKNT

-378 KKSKLFMSKESSF
+378 KKSKSLMSKESSF

-399 LIDFSKLIGLKSSKN
+399 LINFSKLIGIKPVKN
-414 KFNNVKFQIVN
+414 KFNNVKFQIIN

-434 IIDNYSNESLDK
+434 IIDSYNNESINK
-446 KISKIFI
+446 KISKIFST
-453 AKIKGKIVMKPHFV
+453 KIKGKIVMNPHFV

-501 TGKILGEIKQVDIY
+501 AGKILGKIKQVDIY

-553 PLSVFDYGNNKNY
+553 PLSVFDYDNNKNY
-566 RFLITQNNDLL
+566 RFLVTQNNELL
-577 MYDNKGK
+577 MYDSKGK
-584 IVKGFKYDKS
+584 IVKGFKYEKS
-594 YEIIYSPKHYRIKNK
+594 SDIIYPPKHYRIKNK
-609 DIIIVKTDK
+609 DIIAVKTEK
-618 GLKILNRKGKI
+618 GLKVLNRRGKI
-629 RIKIKDNISFS
+629 RIKIKDNIKFS
-640 NSDVFRLNNYLIGT
+640 NNDVFRLNNYLICT
-654 SKKGNL
+654 SEKGNL

-683 SKYNLVLII
+683 SKYNLVSII

-708 GNYSEPKIFS
+708 GNYSDPLIFS
-718 YNKKKKFSI
+718 YNKRKKFSI
-727 FDNQSKKIYLFDNK
+727 FDNQSKKIYLFDDK

-747 FPIYSISNI
+747 FPLYSISNI

-768 LILTEDENSIKL
+768 LILAEDESSIRL
-780 YEINN
+780 YEIHN

>member
-609 DIIIVKTDK
+609 DIITVKTEK
-618 GLKILNRKGKI
+618 GLKILNRRGKI

>member
-1 MIISKIRLNL
+1 MRLNP
-11 LYLFIAFFIY
+11 LYLLIVFFIY

-26 DKKPSSLD
+26 DKNSSSLNN
-34 DFIPQE
+34 FIPKDA
-40 TSIIIRIDNP
+40 SIIIRIHNP
-50 NKFKSDILNN
+50 NKFKSDVLNN
-60 SLASNIFNSEHNY
+60 SLALNVFNNEDNY

-81 IENLSE
+81 IESLSE

-97 DKENNSFTILTRQN
+97 DKKNNSFTIITRQN

-117 SNDNIYKKII
+117 SNDTIYKKII

-133 SNSENQIEK
+133 SNSADKIEK
-142 SVLNKSKL
+142 SALNKSKL
-150 YEKYKNLN
+150 YEKYKNLS
-158 SEDASFSIFVR
+158 SEDASFSVFAQ
-169 SPFSNNFFESIFGEA
+169 SPFSNNFFESIFGED

-204 INGMSVITDSITLSK
+204 INGISVINDSVTLSK

-230 KIIYAIPNNFKNF
+230 KIISAIPDNFKNF
-243 YSIRFNDFQMFRKS
+243 YSMRFDDFQMLNRGHI
-257 LVNIDKDSINIERK
+257 NIDKDSINIEEK
-271 ILDEIVEI
+271 IFDEIVEI
-279 GISEIEENKVVILR
+279 AVSEIEGNKVVILR
-293 SNDINKTTIEV
+293 SNDIKKTHIKT
-304 QKYKTYNNYKGKEIL
+304 QKYKSYNNYKGKEIL
-319 EIPETEEINHLIN
+319 EIPETEKMNSLTN
-332 PLETGIDLDKL
+332 PLLNKINSDKL
-343 VIIDDYIFASNSL
+343 VIIDNFLFISSSL

-362 IENYFLKNT
+362 IENYLLKNT

-378 KKSKLFMSKESSF
+378 KKSKSLMSKESSF

-399 LIDFSKLIGLKSSKN
+399 LINFSKLIGIKPVKN
-414 KFNNVKFQIVN
+414 KFNNVKFQIIN

-434 IIDNYSNESLDK
+434 IIDSYNNESINK
-446 KISKIFI
+446 KISKIFST
-453 AKIKGKIVMKPHFV
+453 KIKGKIVMNPHFV

-501 TGKILGEIKQVDIY
+501 AGKILGKIKQVDIY

-553 PLSVFDYGNNKNY
+553 PLSVFDYDNNKNY
-566 RFLITQNNDLL
+566 RFLVTQNNELL
-577 MYDNKGK
+577 MYDSKGK
-584 IVKGFKYDKS
+584 IVKGFKYEKS
-594 YEIIYSPKHYRIKNK
+594 SDIIYSPKHYRIKNK
-609 DIIIVKTDK
+609 DIITVKTEK
-618 GLKILNRKGKI
+618 GLKILNRRGKI
-629 RIKIKDNISFS
+629 RIKIKDNIKFS
-640 NSDVFRLNNYLIGT
+640 NTDVFRLNNYLICT
-654 SKKGNL
+654 SEKGNL

-683 SKYNLVLII
+683 SKYNLVSII

-708 GNYSEPKIFS
+708 GNYSDPLIFS
-718 YNKKKKFSI
+718 YNKRKKFSI
-727 FDNQSKKIYLFDNK
+727 FDNQSKKIYLFDDK

-747 FPIYSISNI
+747 FPLYSISNI

-768 LILTEDENSIKL
+768 LILAEDESSIRL
-780 YEINN
+780 YEIHN

>member
-1 MIISKIRLNL
+1 MRLNP
-11 LYLFIAFFIY
+11 LYLLIVFFIY

-26 DKKPSSLD
+26 DKTSSSLNN
-34 DFIPQE
+34 FIPKDA
-40 TSIIIRIDNP
+40 SIIIRIHNP
-50 NKFKSDILNN
+50 NKFKSDVLNN
-60 SLASNIFNSEHNY
+60 SLALNVFNNEDNY

-81 IENLSE
+81 IESLSE

-97 DKENNSFTILTRQN
+97 DKKNNSFTIITRQN

-117 SNDNIYKKII
+117 SNDTIYKKII

-133 SNSENQIEK
+133 SNSADKIEK
-142 SVLNKSKL
+142 SALNKSKL
-150 YEKYKNLN
+150 YEKYKNLS
-158 SEDASFSIFVR
+158 SEDASFSVFAQ
-169 SPFSNNFFESIFGEA
+169 SPFSNNFFESIFGED
-184 FSNIN
+184 FSTIN

-204 INGMSVITDSITLSK
+204 INGISVINDSVTLSK

-230 KIIYAIPNNFKNF
+230 KIISAIPDNFKNF
-243 YSIRFNDFQMFRKS
+243 YSMRFDDFQMLNRGHI
-257 LVNIDKDSINIERK
+257 NIDKDSINIEEK
-271 ILDEIVEI
+271 IFDEIVEI
-279 GISEIEENKVVILR
+279 AVSEIEGNKVVILR
-293 SNDINKTTIEV
+293 SNDIKKTHIKT
-304 QKYKTYNNYKGKEIL
+304 QKYKSYNNYKGKEIL
-319 EIPETEEINHLIN
+319 EIPETEKMNSLTN
-332 PLETGIDLDKL
+332 PLLNKINSDKL
-343 VIIDDYIFASNSL
+343 VIIDNFLFISSSL

-362 IENYFLKNT
+362 IENYLLKNT

-378 KKSKLFMSKESSF
+378 KKSKSLMSKESSF

-399 LIDFSKLIGLKSSKN
+399 LINFSKLIGIKPVKN
-414 KFNNVKFQIVN
+414 KFNNVKFQIIN

-434 IIDNYSNESLDK
+434 IIDSYNNESINK
-446 KISKIFI
+446 KISKIFST
-453 AKIKGKIVMKPHFV
+453 KIKGKIVMNPHFV
-467 TNHITKAK
+467 TNHITRAK

-501 TGKILGEIKQVDIY
+501 AGKILGKIKQVDIY
-515 KNGRLQLIFVTDKR
+515 KNGRLQLVFVTDKR

-553 PLSVFDYGNNKNY
+553 PLSVFDYDNNKNY
-566 RFLITQNNDLL
+566 RFLVTQNNELL
-577 MYDNKGK
+577 MYDSKGK
-584 IVKGFKYDKS
+584 IVKGFKYEKS
-594 YEIIYSPKHYRIKNK
+594 SDIIYPPKHYRIKNK
-609 DIIIVKTDK
+609 DIIAVKTEK
-618 GLKILNRKGKI
+618 GLKVLNRRGKI
-629 RIKIKDNISFS
+629 RIKIKDNIKFS
-640 NSDVFRLNNYLIGT
+640 NNDVFRLNNYLICT
-654 SKKGNL
+654 SEKGNL

-683 SKYNLVLII
+683 SKYNLVSII

-708 GNYSEPKIFS
+708 GNYSDPLIFS
-718 YNKKKKFSI
+718 YNKRKKFSI
-727 FDNQSKKIYLFDNK
+727 FDNQSKKIYLFDDK

-747 FPIYSISNI
+747 FPLYSISNI

-768 LILTEDENSIKL
+768 LILAEDESSIRL

>member
-1 MIISKIRLNL
+1 MIISKIRLNP

-34 DFIPQE
+34 DFIPQDA
-40 TSIIIRIDNP
+40 SIIIRIDNP

-60 SLASNIFNSEHNY
+60 SLALNIFNNEHNY
-73 NFKKQIKI
+73 NFKKQINI

-87 NNPILICLSG
+87 NNPLLICLSG

-133 SNSENQIEK
+133 SNSANQIEK

-184 FSNIN
+184 FSNVN
-189 NDLFLKANLFNDKIL
+189 NDLFLKVNLFNDKIL
-204 INGMSVITDSITLSK
+204 INGMSVITDSTTLSK

-243 YSIRFNDFQMFRKS
+243 YSIRFDDFQMLRRS

-319 EIPETEEINHLIN
+319 EIPETEEINNLIN
-332 PLETGIDLDKL
+332 PLEPGIDLDKL
-343 VIIDDYIFASNSL
+343 VIIDDYIFTSNSL

-399 LIDFSKLIGLKSSKN
+399 LINFSKLIGLKSSKN
-414 KFNNVKFQIVN
+414 EFNNVKFQIVN

-434 IIDNYSNESLDK
+434 VIDNYSNENLDK
-446 KISKIFI
+446 EINKIFTT
-453 AKIKGKIVMKPHFV
+453 KIKEKIVMNPHFV

-501 TGKILGEIKQVDIY
+501 ADKILGEIKQVDIY

-553 PLSVFDYGNNKNY
+553 PLSVFDYDNNKNY
-566 RFLITQNNDLL
+566 RFLITQNNELL
-577 MYDNKGK
+577 MYDSKGK

-609 DIIIVKTDK
+609 DIITVKTEK
-618 GLKILNRKGKI
+618 GLKILNRRGKI
-629 RIKIKDNISFS
+629 RIKIKDNINFS

-654 SKKGNL
+654 SEKGNL

-678 NHKIN
+678 SHKIN
-683 SKYNLVLII
+683 SKYNLVSII

-708 GNYSEPKIFS
+708 GNYSKPKIFS
-718 YNKKKKFSI
+718 YNKRKKFSI
-727 FDNQSKKIYLFDNK
+727 FDNQSKKIYLFDDK

>member
-1 MIISKIRLNL
+1 MRLNP
-11 LYLFIAFFIY
+11 LYLLIVFFIY

-26 DKKPSSLD
+26 DKNSSSLNN
-34 DFIPQE
+34 FIPKDA
-40 TSIIIRIDNP
+40 SIIIRIHNP
-50 NKFKSDILNN
+50 NKFKSDVLNN
-60 SLASNIFNSEHNY
+60 SLALNVFNNEDNY

-81 IENLSE
+81 IESLSE

-97 DKENNSFTILTRQN
+97 DKKNNSFTIITRQN

-117 SNDNIYKKII
+117 SNDTIYKKII

-133 SNSENQIEK
+133 SNSADKIEK
-142 SVLNKSKL
+142 SALNKSKL
-150 YEKYKNLN
+150 YEKYKNLS
-158 SEDASFSIFVR
+158 SEDASFSVFAQ
-169 SPFSNNFFESIFGEA
+169 SPFSNNFFESIFGED

-204 INGMSVITDSITLSK
+204 INGISVINDSVTLSK

-230 KIIYAIPNNFKNF
+230 KIISAIPDNFKNF
-243 YSIRFNDFQMFRKS
+243 YSMRFDDFQMLNRGHI
-257 LVNIDKDSINIERK
+257 NIDKDSINIEEK
-271 ILDEIVEI
+271 IFDEIVEI
-279 GISEIEENKVVILR
+279 AVSEIEGNKVVILR
-293 SNDINKTTIEV
+293 SNDIKKTHIKT
-304 QKYKTYNNYKGKEIL
+304 QKYKSYNNYKGKEIL
-319 EIPETEEINHLIN
+319 EIPETEKMNSLTN
-332 PLETGIDLDKL
+332 PLLNKINSDKL
-343 VIIDDYIFASNSL
+343 VIIDNFLFISSSL

-362 IENYFLKNT
+362 IENYLLKNT

-378 KKSKLFMSKESSF
+378 KKSKSLMSKESSF

-399 LIDFSKLIGLKSSKN
+399 LINFSKLIGIKPVKN
-414 KFNNVKFQIVN
+414 KFNNVKFQIIN

-434 IIDNYSNESLDK
+434 IIDSYNNESINK
-446 KISKIFI
+446 KISKIFST
-453 AKIKGKIVMKPHFV
+453 KIKGKIVMNPHFV

-475 EIVVQDNNNYLYL
+475 EIVVQENNNYLYL

-501 TGKILGEIKQVDIY
+501 AGKILGKIKQVDIY

-553 PLSVFDYGNNKNY
+553 PLSVFDYDNNKNY
-566 RFLITQNNDLL
+566 RFLVTQNNELL
-577 MYDNKGK
+577 MYDSKGK
-584 IVKGFKYDKS
+584 IVKGFKYEKS
-594 YEIIYSPKHYRIKNK
+594 RDIIYPPKHYRIKNK
-609 DIIIVKTDK
+609 DIIAVKTEK
-618 GLKILNRKGKI
+618 GLKVLNRRGKI
-629 RIKIKDNISFS
+629 RIKIKDNIKFS
-640 NSDVFRLNNYLIGT
+640 NNDVFRLNNYLICT
-654 SKKGNL
+654 SEKGNL

-683 SKYNLVLII
+683 SKYNLVSII

-708 GNYSEPKIFS
+708 GNYSDPLIFS
-718 YNKKKKFSI
+718 YNKRKKFSI
-727 FDNQSKKIYLFDNK
+727 FDNQSKKIYLFDDK

-747 FPIYSISNI
+747 FPLYSISNI

-768 LILTEDENSIKL
+768 LILAEDESSIRL
-780 YEINN
+780 YEIHN

>member
-1 MIISKIRLNL
+1 
-11 LYLFIAFFIY
+11 
-21 SCNFI
+21 
-26 DKKPSSLD
+26 
-34 DFIPQE
+34 
-40 TSIIIRIDNP
+40 
-50 NKFKSDILNN
+50 
-60 SLASNIFNSEHNY
+60 
-73 NFKKQIKI
+73 
-81 IENLSE
+81 
-87 NNPILICLSG
+87 
-97 DKENNSFTILTRQN
+97 
-111 KTDLEI
+111 
-117 SNDNIYKKII
+117 
-127 DSIYII
+127 
-133 SNSENQIEK
+133 
-142 SVLNKSKL
+142 
-150 YEKYKNLN
+150 
-158 SEDASFSIFVR
+158 
-169 SPFSNNFFESIFGEA
+169 
-184 FSNIN
+184 
-189 NDLFLKANLFNDKIL
+189 
-204 INGMSVITDSITLSK
+204 MSVITDSITLSK

-243 YSIRFNDFQMFRKS
+243 YSIRFDDFQMFRKS

-293 SNDINKTTIEV
+293 SNDINKTTIEA

-319 EIPETEEINHLIN
+319 EIPETEEINNLIN

-399 LIDFSKLIGLKSSKN
+399 LINFSKLIGLKSSKN
-414 KFNNVKFQIVN
+414 EFNNVKFQIVN

-434 IIDNYSNESLDK
+434 VIDNYSNESLDK
-446 KISKIFI
+446 EISKIFI
-453 AKIKGKIVMKPHFV
+453 TKIKGKIVMKPHFV

-553 PLSVFDYGNNKNY
+553 PLSVFDYDNNKNY
-566 RFLITQNNDLL
+566 RFLITQNNELL
-577 MYDNKGK
+577 MYDSKGK

-594 YEIIYSPKHYRIKNK
+594 HEIIYSPKHYRIKNK
-609 DIIIVKTDK
+609 DIITVKTEK
-618 GLKILNRKGKI
+618 GLKIINRRGKI
-629 RIKIKDNISFS
+629 RIKIKDNINFS

-678 NHKIN
+678 SHKIN
-683 SKYNLVLII
+683 SKYNLVSII

-718 YNKKKKFSI
+718 YNKRKKFSI
-727 FDNQSKKIYLFDNK
+727 FDNQSKKIYLFDDK

>member
-1 MIISKIRLNL
+1 MRLNP
-11 LYLFIAFFIY
+11 LYLLIVFFIY

-26 DKKPSSLD
+26 DKNSSSLNN
-34 DFIPQE
+34 FIPKDA
-40 TSIIIRIDNP
+40 SLIIRIHNP
-50 NKFKSDILNN
+50 NKFKSDVLNN
-60 SLASNIFNSEHNY
+60 SLALNVFNNEDNY

-81 IENLSE
+81 IESLSE

-97 DKENNSFTILTRQN
+97 DKKNNSFTIITRQN

-117 SNDNIYKKII
+117 SNDTIYKKII

-133 SNSENQIEK
+133 SNSADKIEK
-142 SVLNKSKL
+142 SALNKSKL
-150 YEKYKNLN
+150 YEKYKNLS
-158 SEDASFSIFVR
+158 SEDASFSVFAQ
-169 SPFSNNFFESIFGEA
+169 SPFSNNFFESIFGED

-204 INGMSVITDSITLSK
+204 INGISVINDSVALSK

-230 KIIYAIPNNFKNF
+230 KIISAIPDNFKNF
-243 YSIRFNDFQMFRKS
+243 YSMRFDDFQMLNRGHI
-257 LVNIDKDSINIERK
+257 NIDKDSINIEEK
-271 ILDEIVEI
+271 IFDEIVEI
-279 GISEIEENKVVILR
+279 AVSEIEGNKVVILR
-293 SNDINKTTIEV
+293 SNDIKKTHIKT
-304 QKYKTYNNYKGKEIL
+304 QKYKSYNNYKGKEIL
-319 EIPETEEINHLIN
+319 EIPETEKMNSLTN
-332 PLETGIDLDKL
+332 PLLNKINSDKL
-343 VIIDDYIFASNSL
+343 VIIDNFLFISSSL

-362 IENYFLKNT
+362 IENYLLKNT

-378 KKSKLFMSKESSF
+378 KKSKSLMSKESSF

-399 LIDFSKLIGLKSSKN
+399 LINFSKLIGIKPVKN
-414 KFNNVKFQIVN
+414 KFNNVKFQIIN

-434 IIDNYSNESLDK
+434 IIDSYNNESINK
-446 KISKIFI
+446 KISKIFST
-453 AKIKGKIVMKPHFV
+453 KIKGKIVMNPHFV

-501 TGKILGEIKQVDIY
+501 AGKILGKIKQVDIY

-553 PLSVFDYGNNKNY
+553 PLSVFDYDNNKNY
-566 RFLITQNNDLL
+566 RFLVTQNNELL
-577 MYDNKGK
+577 MYDSKGK
-584 IVKGFKYDKS
+584 IVKGFKYEKS
-594 YEIIYSPKHYRIKNK
+594 RDIIYPPKHYRIKNK
-609 DIIIVKTDK
+609 DIIAVKTEK
-618 GLKILNRKGKI
+618 GLKVLNRRGKI
-629 RIKIKDNISFS
+629 RIKIKDNIKFS
-640 NSDVFRLNNYLIGT
+640 NNDVFRLNNYLICT
-654 SKKGNL
+654 SEKGNL

-683 SKYNLVLII
+683 SKYNLVSII

-708 GNYSEPKIFS
+708 GNYSDPLIFS
-718 YNKKKKFSI
+718 YNKRKKFSI
-727 FDNQSKKIYLFDNK
+727 FDNQSKKIYLFDDK

-747 FPIYSISNI
+747 FPLYSISNI

-768 LILTEDENSIKL
+768 LILAEDESSIRL
-780 YEINN
+780 YEIHN

>member
-1 MIISKIRLNL
+1 MRLNP
-11 LYLFIAFFIY
+11 LYLLIVFFIY

-26 DKKPSSLD
+26 DKNSSSLNN
-34 DFIPQE
+34 FIPKDA
-40 TSIIIRIDNP
+40 SLIIRIHNP
-50 NKFKSDILNN
+50 NKFKSDVLNN
-60 SLASNIFNSEHNY
+60 SLALNVFNNEDNY

-81 IENLSE
+81 IESLSE

-97 DKENNSFTILTRQN
+97 DKKNNSFTIITRQN

-117 SNDNIYKKII
+117 SNDAIYKKII

-133 SNSENQIEK
+133 SNSADKIEK
-142 SVLNKSKL
+142 SALNKSRL

-158 SEDASFSIFVR
+158 SEDASFSVFAQ
-169 SPFSNNFFESIFGEA
+169 SPFSNNFFESIFGED
-184 FSNIN
+184 FSTIN

-204 INGMSVITDSITLSK
+204 INGISVINDSVALSK
-219 NILKNTKPKEN
+219 NILKNTKSKEN
-230 KIIYAIPNNFKNF
+230 KIISAIPDNFKNF
-243 YSIRFNDFQMFRKS
+243 YSMRFDDFQMLNRGYI
-257 LVNIDKDSINIERK
+257 NINKDSINVKGK
-271 ILDEIVEI
+271 IFDEIVEI
-279 GISEIEENKVVILR
+279 AVSEIEENKVVILR
-293 SNDINKTTIEV
+293 SNDIKKTHLKT
-304 QKYKTYNNYKGKEIL
+304 QKYKSYNNYKGKEIL
-319 EIPETEEINHLIN
+319 EIPETEKINSLTNPLLSEIN
-332 PLETGIDLDKL
+332 PDKL
-343 VIIDDYIFASNSL
+343 VIIDNFLFISNSL

-362 IENYFLKNT
+362 IENYLLKNT

-378 KKSKLFMSKESSF
+378 KKSKSLMSKESSF

-399 LIDFSKLIGLKSSKN
+399 LINFSKLIGIKPVKN

-434 IIDNYSNESLDK
+434 VIDNYNNESLNK
-446 KISKIFI
+446 KINKIFST
-453 AKIKGKIVMKPHFV
+453 KIKGKIVMNPHFV

-475 EIVVQDNNNYLYL
+475 EIVVQDNNNHLYL

-501 TGKILGEIKQVDIY
+501 AGKILGKIKQVDIY
-515 KNGRLQLIFVTDKR
+515 KNGRLQLIFVTEKR

-553 PLSVFDYGNNKNY
+553 PLSVFNYDNNKNY
-566 RFLITQNNDLL
+566 RFLVTQNNELL
-577 MYDNKGK
+577 MYDSKGK
-584 IVKGFKYDKS
+584 IVKGFKYEKS
-594 YEIIYSPKHYRIKNK
+594 SDIIYSPKHYRIKNK
-609 DIIIVKTDK
+609 DIITVKTEK
-618 GLKILNRKGKI
+618 GLKILNRRGKI
-629 RIKIKDNISFS
+629 RIKIKDNIKFS
-640 NSDVFRLNNYLIGT
+640 NTDVFRFNNYLICT
-654 SKKGNL
+654 SEKGNL

-683 SKYNLVLII
+683 SKYNLVSII

-708 GNYSEPKIFS
+708 GNYSDPLIFS
-718 YNKKKKFSI
+718 YNKRKKFSI
-727 FDNQSKKIYLFDNK
+727 FDNQSKKIYLFDDK

-747 FPIYSISNI
+747 FPLYSISNI

-768 LILTEDENSIKL
+768 LILAEDESSIRL
-780 YEINN
+780 YEIHN